1 MDEQTY
7 DYTKPYITREE
18 YLYEKGVDL
27 SIELQNDDNNSNKV
41 DRFIK
46 DITNFVM
53 DYLLG
58 EYGCN
63 EMNRLSFK
71 FEDLE
76 EHRRQ
81 RFHFGMMEQIEYVLN
96 NGLIHLNAGIN
107 AETGAITDYSHLV
120 ISPSAMRQFKLGS
133 FCNIQ
138 NKESFDELCVKKN

>member
-1 MDEQTY
+1 MENR

-18 YLYEKGVDL
+18 YLEEKGVDL
-27 SIELQNDDNNSNKV
+27 AVEIQDDDNKSNKV
-41 DRFIK
+41 NRFIK
-46 DITNFVM
+46 DMTHFVM

-63 EMNRLSFK
+63 ELNRLSEK

-81 RFHFGMMEQIEYVLN
+81 RFHFGMMEQIEYVLS

-120 ISPSAMRQFKLGS
+120 IGSSAMRQFKLGS

-138 NKESFDELCVKKN
+138 NKSSFEDFCVKKN